1 MWCVEG
7 VGFGRM
13 DFENYQDAEKVY
25 QQAKNEGKNVVLRPW
40 DIEDSIDLC
49 STYAQKKGLTD
60 EEWEENPCF
69 I

>member
-13 DFENYQDAEKVY
+13 DFESYQDAEKVY
-25 QQAKNEGKNVVLRPW
+25 QQAIAESKNVVLRPW

-49 STYAQKKGLTD
+49 SLNAQKKELTF
-60 EEWEENPCF
+60 EEWEKNPCF